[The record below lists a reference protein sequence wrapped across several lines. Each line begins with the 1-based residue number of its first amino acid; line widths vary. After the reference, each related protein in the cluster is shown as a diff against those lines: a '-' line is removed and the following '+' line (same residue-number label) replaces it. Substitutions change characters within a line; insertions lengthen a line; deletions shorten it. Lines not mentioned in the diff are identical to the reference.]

1 MPPPRSPEFRRRAVE
16 LARTGDKSVCALAK
30 SLGISQSCLS
40 NWIRQAAIEEG
51 DLDGLRSRPHNR
63 LPDQGT
69 HDPEQPRHATAAHD
83 HGRRTGTQAQQTATA
98 GNTAGRGS
106 RPPDRPPRHAT
117 TRRGHGGGLWHGCPA
132 VGHGMPGAAVGHSRW
147 PRHEI
152 AAGSGEDSRQ
162 YATARPPWRG
172 AGGRAPSRS
181 TTVAACPS
189 GIHGRRMWRVASGKA
204 RGDLR
209 VGLMAGGHGGW
220 GCFVPGSGSGSGGRE
235 RFVSRGLGRLGWF
248 WCRGRVRRGRSPG
261 R

>member
-51 DLDGLRSRPHNR
+51 DLDGLRARPHNR

-69 HDPEQPRHATAAHD
+69 HDPEQPRHATAARPRQTDRHAGTTD
-83 HGRRTGTQAQQTATA
+83 GYGRH
-98 GNTAGRGS
+98 TAGRGS

-117 TRRGHGGGLWHGCPA
+117 TRRARWGAGTGARRSATGCQARQSATVDGRATDRGRLRGGLTA
-132 VGHGMPGAAVGHSRW
+132 V
-147 PRHEI
+147 RHC
-152 AAGSGEDSRQ
+152 APSMAGSRRPCTQSQHDRGSLPERDSWQ
-162 YATARPPWRG
+162 ADV
-172 AGGRAPSRS
+172 AGGLRQ
-181 TTVAACPS
+181 
-189 GIHGRRMWRVASGKA
+189 A

-220 GCFVPGSGSGSGGRE
+220 GVLCLAVGQVPAGGSALL
-235 RFVSRGLGRLGWF
+235 V
-248 WCRGRVRRGRSPG
+248 VD
-261 R
+261 